1 MSKEHP
7 ELLRAIHCQRMDH
20 GVNRVAVVLN
30 SDFVRVNLSFLYG
43 KILRL
48 WRLTGSL
55 ARNSYVDRFTQVCY
69 ADRISMAVYE
79 LESKAVA
86 FYFR

>member
-1 MSKEHP
+1 M
-7 ELLRAIHCQRMDH
+7 
-20 GVNRVAVVLN
+20 NRVAVVFIVN
-30 SDFVRVNLSFLYG
+30 SDFVRFNLSFLYG

-48 WRLTGSL
+48 WRFTGSL
-55 ARNSYVDRFTQVCY
+55 ARNSYEDRFTQVCY
-69 ADRISMAVYE
+69 ADRISMTVYE

>member
-1 MSKEHP
+1 MN
-7 ELLRAIHCQRMDH
+7 RA
-20 GVNRVAVVLN
+20 AVVLN
-30 SDFVRVNLSFLYG
+30 SDFVRFNLSSLYG

-48 WRLTGSL
+48 WRFTRFL
-55 ARNSYVDRFTQVCY
+55 ARNSYVDGFTQICY
-69 ADRISMAVYE
+69 TDRISMAVYK